1 MKVYRSSL
9 ITQFLITVLLVMVLI
24 TLPAAGGVK
33 AQNQTLLML
42 EPTSASTGVDGLVP
56 LTVKIIG
63 GQDLIAYDLT
73 IQYDAQVVALESWA
87 HGSYFK
93 QLAVIRNDNQPGS
106 LRLAATQVGA
116 PAVSGDGTILTL
128 VFRGMNTGAS
138 AVKLM
143 RADLVTTSGQLA
155 NVVTSDGEIVVS
167 SNVSPSLEPT
177 FTSTATAT
185 ATRTLT
191 PTLTRTIRVPTAT
204 RTATISLV
212 VNQTQADAAQKT
224 AIMRSATVA
233 GVIKTKTP
241 AAGASQKTATR
252 PGSPS
257 LTDARPAVGLTTM
270 QSGNAQSPA
279 ATTQPAAIE
288 GESSGQGVLNSILW
302 VAALFLLALLIGM
315 VYYYL
320 KNRK

>member
-1 MKVYRSSL
+1 MYRSSL

-24 TLPAAGGVK
+24 TLPAVGGVQ
-33 AQNQTLLML
+33 AQNQTLLTI
-42 EPTSASTGVDGLVP
+42 EPTSSSTGVDGLVT
-56 LTVKIIG
+56 LTVEIIG

-73 IQYDAQVVALESWA
+73 INYDAQVVTLESWA

-155 NVVTSDGEIVVS
+155 NVITSDGEIVVS
-167 SNVSPSLEPT
+167 SNVSPTLEPT
-177 FTSTATAT
+177 FTLTATS
-185 ATRTLT
+185 TRTLT
-191 PTLTRTIRVPTAT
+191 PTLTRTISVPTAT
-204 RTATISLV
+204 RTATIPPV
-212 VNQTQADAAQKT
+212 VSQTQADAAQKT
-224 AIMRSATVA
+224 AIVRSPTAA

-252 PGSPS
+252 AGSPA
-257 LTDARPAVGLTTM
+257 LTDAPPAVGLTTL
-270 QSGNAQSPA
+270 QSGNAQSTA
-279 ATTQPAAIE
+279 TTTQPAAIE
-288 GESSGQGVLNSILW
+288 GKSSGQDVLNTILW
-302 VAALFLLALLIGM
+302 VAALFLLALLIGI
-315 VYYYL
+315 VGYYL

>member
-1 MKVYRSSL
+1 MYRSSL

-24 TLPAAGGVK
+24 TLPAVGGVQ
-33 AQNQTLLML
+33 AQNQTLLTI
-42 EPTSASTGVDGLVP
+42 EPTSSSTGVDGLVT
-56 LTVKIIG
+56 LTVEIIG

-155 NVVTSDGEIVVS
+155 NVITSDGEIVVS
-167 SNVSPSLEPT
+167 SNVSPTLEPT
-177 FTSTATAT
+177 FTLTATS
-185 ATRTLT
+185 TRTLT
-191 PTLTRTIRVPTAT
+191 PTLTRTISVPTAT
-204 RTATISLV
+204 RTATIPPV
-212 VNQTQADAAQKT
+212 VSQTQADAAQKT
-224 AIMRSATVA
+224 AIVRSPTAA

-252 PGSPS
+252 AGSPA
-257 LTDARPAVGLTTM
+257 LTDAPPAVGLTTL
-270 QSGNAQSPA
+270 QSGNAQSTA
-279 ATTQPAAIE
+279 TTTQPAAVE
-288 GESSGQGVLNSILW
+288 GERSGQGVVNTILW
-302 VAALFLLALLIGM
+302 VAALFLLALLIGI
-315 VYYYL
+315 VGYYL